1 MRAHGLTLVQVL
13 YYIIQESQEIYHSGA
28 KLYFRSFW
36 NSMDIVNLVLF
47 LSIFYLRITT
57 TFEIQT
63 TVLENVSGLRSA
75 QLQNIA
81 FQVDLEKNLIGI
93 NCVLLWAKF
102 LKYVSAHK
110 TFSRI
115 TRTIGLASSEIL
127 IFFLIFG
134 LSMFGFAMGGVSWCY
149 LNPSPLCCVFL
160 RAKPRP
166 YVSSHQ
172 LFHLE
177 LPHACI
183 AQVLILGVDN
193 EEYRSGTSI
202 ESLCPRWPCPDHFDF
217 ARVQNLVCTK

>member
-102 LKYVSAHK
+102 LKWASFVGDFDFLSHFRTVHVWVCNGGSELVLFESIATLLLVFTAQTASLCFIPSTVSPG
-110 TFSRI
+110 T
-115 TRTIGLASSEIL
+115 SSCL
-127 IFFLIFG
+127 
-134 LSMFGFAMGGVSWCY
+134 
-149 LNPSPLCCVFL
+149 
-160 RAKPRP
+160 
-166 YVSSHQ
+166 H
-172 LFHLE
+172 
-177 LPHACI
+177 
-183 AQVLILGVDN
+183 
-193 EEYRSGTSI
+193 RSG
-202 ESLCPRWPCPDHFDF
+202 FDT
-217 ARVQNLVCTK
+217 RC